1 MPLTISNLQLL
12 KLPIHYS
19 LSVTNTILMNKKP
32 LKLTVIITVILL
44 IFSQYSD
51 FVTEKNEHT
60 ASTELLTVINNIKT
74 TNPKSQKHIRI
85 MSYNLLA
92 DSLGFEG
99 TDAHI
104 RADGVCNLLNE
115 LSPDVIGLQE
125 TSRNWHTCIQ
135 KKTDYSFISPVRTEL
150 FGTMTSVIYNENTL
164 TLLKSGE
171 KVFNYG
177 YDSRLRRMV
186 WGIFKHNEN
195 SKIFAVIN
203 THFSLSN
210 NNITTPM
217 NQASELLEF
226 GEKLR
231 EEYNCPVFFIGD
243 FNARERNR
251 NTNISSS
258 VYETLCTTLNDAKT
272 EAQSVASGVNQ
283 SIYASSNDHI
293 FIKGNAEIKKYV
305 ILSQNEFANLSDHY
319 PIFVDIVI

>member
-1 MPLTISNLQLL
+1 MNKP
-12 KLPIHYS
+12 
-19 LSVTNTILMNKKP
+19 MNKKT

-51 FVTEKNEHT
+51 YFTEKNGYS
-60 ASTELLTVINNIKT
+60 ASTELLTVINNIKI
-74 TNPKSQKHIRI
+74 TNPKSQEHIRI

-99 TDAHI
+99 TDAKT

-115 LSPDVIGLQE
+115 LGADVIGLQE
-125 TSRNWHTCIQ
+125 TSRNWHTCIDE
-135 KKTDYSFISPVRTEL
+135 KTNYSFISPIRTKL
-150 FGTMTSVIYNENTL
+150 FGTMTSVIYNKNTL

-186 WGIFKHNEN
+186 WGIFKYNEN
-195 SKIFAVIN
+195 GKVFAVIN

-217 NQASELLEF
+217 NQAAELLAF

-258 VYETLCTTLNDAKT
+258 VYETLSTTNNDAKT
-272 EAQSVASGVNQ
+272 EAQSVASGVKQ
-283 SIYASSNDHI
+283 SIYASTNDHI
-293 FIKGNAEIKKYV
+293 FIKGNAEIKNYV
-305 ILSQNEFANLSDHY
+305 ILSQNEFTNLSDHY